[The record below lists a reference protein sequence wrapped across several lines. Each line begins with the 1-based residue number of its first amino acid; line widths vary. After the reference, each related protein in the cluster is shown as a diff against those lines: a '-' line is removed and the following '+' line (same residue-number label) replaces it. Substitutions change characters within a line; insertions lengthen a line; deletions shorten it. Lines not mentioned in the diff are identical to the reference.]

1 MVRASSR
8 LLYHLTYPKS
18 LLHHRPFAI
27 FGLARRHSPAIPVAT
42 LYTASN
48 HLIHFTRTNSLIPI
62 NFAHSFYSRAT
73 DNTWQ
78 DYNHIP
84 ANDYQVSLSHPW
96 PEWHRLLE
104 SLSNLGYINWS
115 SNIEDEIVANE
126 KLSMEFVAAANSCL
140 AFARDRPLILGWLRR
155 EDIELLINDCY
166 PFLFKDAHETERRI
180 RSFLQSG
187 GSFQARPVDLMK
199 CIVSY
204 ASNPIIYP
212 ERNIKEATVSFVR
225 NLLQEMANISC
236 KVGSPEQYQEQ
247 ISRNLGP
254 NITMKK
260 GDWICPKCN
269 FMNFARNTKCLECE
283 ELRPVDNS
291 RYTKTIERGQNDRN
305 APSPVTID
313 SNNSNHLQSKQ
324 TQDPDKE
331 EKVETWFKKMKDL
344 HNVTDPKTSLSHEE
358 NKKTE
363 IPFSPKRHQPSSST
377 YVPFVPFP
385 PNYFAKKDDNSN
397 TCVKEK
403 TGTDDVDSRSSIG
416 NKTLV
421 SEESGNKLRSLEGSA
436 VIESD
441 PLDMSEEAK
450 AERWFRRVAQ
460 IKDISELS
468 QIPDEDFP
476 SIMPMRKG
484 VNRFVVSKRKTPLE
498 RRLTSPQYRKSLRS
512 VSFERKSEGDDD
524 N

>member
-8 LLYHLTYPKS
+8 LLYHLTNPKS

-27 FGLARRHSPAIPVAT
+27 FGVARRHSPAFPVAT
-42 LYTASN
+42 LYAAPN
-48 HLIHFTRTNSLIPI
+48 HLLHLSRTNSLIPI
-62 NFAHSFYSRAT
+62 NFSHSFYSRAT

-84 ANDYQVSLSHPW
+84 GNDYQVSLSHPW

-104 SLSNLGYINWS
+104 SLSNLGYSNWS
-115 SNIEDEIVANE
+115 SNIEDEIVADE

-155 EDIELLINDCY
+155 EDIELLINNCY

-180 RSFLQSG
+180 RSFLQAG

-225 NLLQEMANISC
+225 NLLQEIANVSC
-236 KVGSPEQYQEQ
+236 KVGSSEQNQEQ
-247 ISRNLGP
+247 IPRNLGP

-313 SNNSNHLQSKQ
+313 SNNSNYLQSKQ
-324 TQDPDKE
+324 TQGPDKE

-344 HNVTDPKTSLSHEE
+344 HNVTDPKTSVSHEE

-397 TCVKEK
+397 TLVKE

-421 SEESGNKLRSLEGSA
+421 SEEDMKNTGSSGNKLRSLEGSA

-476 SIMPMRKG
+476 SIMPMRKRG
-484 VNRFVVSKRKTPLE
+484 E
-498 RRLTSPQYRKSLRS
+498 S
-512 VSFERKSEGDDD
+512 VCCK
-524 N
+524 